1 MINYAVVG
9 AGWISQQAFLPGV
22 AQSGNSRVAAI
33 VTGDRAKA
41 ARLADFYGIGLVV
54 GYDGYDA
61 LLASPGI
68 DAVYIALPN
77 HMHADYAIR
86 TTRAG
91 KHAIGEKALA
101 VSAGEAL

>member
-22 AQSGNSRVAAI
+22 VQSGNSRVAAI

-41 ARLADFYGIGLVV
+41 ARLADFYGIGIVV

-61 LLASPGI
+61 LLASPAI
-68 DAVYIALPN
+68 DAVYIALPITPFGR
-77 HMHADYAIR
+77 HAPASMSWSR
-86 TTRAG
+86 SR
-91 KHAIGEKALA
+91 
-101 VSAGEAL
+101 SR